1 MSLFA
6 LNLLIAVGWA
16 AVAGG
21 FEALDL
27 ALGFAGGFLALWLTR
42 PLFGPSPYF
51 RRTFG
56 AIGLVLFFLYD
67 LVRSSVAVVWDVV
80 TPAVQSRPRM
90 VRMPLDCTDETQIM
104 LTANL
109 ISLTPGTLTVDVT
122 DDELVVHALTAETR
136 ADLEAGSLARAV
148 AFVTGEPPIGGG
160 ASGSESGA
168 DAPTRGER

>member
-21 FEALDL
+21 FAAVDL
-27 ALGFAGGFLALWLTR
+27 VVGFLGGFLALWLTR

-56 AIGLVLFFLYD
+56 ALGLIVFFLYD
-67 LVRSSVAVVWDVV
+67 LLRSSVAVVWDVI
-80 TPAVQSRPRM
+80 TPEMQSRPRM
-90 VRMPLDCTDETQIM
+90 VRMPLDCRDETEIM

-109 ISLTPGTLTVDVT
+109 ISLTPGTLTVDVSP
-122 DDELVVHALTAETR
+122 DRRELVIHAMFAEDPDEVVHDLKRGMERRVMEALR
-136 ADLEAGSLARAV
+136 
-148 AFVTGEPPIGGG
+148 
-160 ASGSESGA
+160 
-168 DAPTRGER
+168 

>member
-21 FEALDL
+21 FAALDL
-27 ALGFAGGFLALWLTR
+27 VLGFAGGFLALWLTR
-42 PLFGPSPYF
+42 PLFGPSRYF

-56 AIGLVLFFLYD
+56 ALGLVVFFLYE
-67 LVRSSVAVVWDVV
+67 LVRSSAAVVWDVV

-109 ISLTPGTLTVDVT
+109 ISLTPGTLTVDVAP
-122 DDELVVHALTAETR
+122 DRSHLVIHAMFAEDPDEVVRDLKRGMERRVMEALR
-136 ADLEAGSLARAV
+136 
-148 AFVTGEPPIGGG
+148 
-160 ASGSESGA
+160 
-168 DAPTRGER
+168 

>member
-109 ISLTPGTLTVDVT
+109 ISLTPGTLTVDVAP
-122 DDELVVHALTAETR
+122 DRSHLVIHAMFAEDPDEVVHDLKRGMERRVTEALR
-136 ADLEAGSLARAV
+136 
-148 AFVTGEPPIGGG
+148 
-160 ASGSESGA
+160 
-168 DAPTRGER
+168 

>member
-21 FEALDL
+21 FGAVDL
-27 ALGFAGGFLALWLTR
+27 VLGFAGGFLALWLTR

-56 AIGLVLFFLYD
+56 AIGLVVFFLYE
-67 LVRSSVAVVWDVV
+67 LVRSSIAVVWDVV
-80 TPAVQSRPRM
+80 TPKIHSRPRM
-90 VRMPLDCTDETQIM
+90 VRMPLDCVDETQIM

-109 ISLTPGTLTVDVT
+109 ISLTPGTLTVDVAA
-122 DDELVVHALTAETR
+122 DRSHLVIHAMFAEDPDEVVHDLKRGLERRVMEALR
-136 ADLEAGSLARAV
+136 
-148 AFVTGEPPIGGG
+148 
-160 ASGSESGA
+160 
-168 DAPTRGER
+168 